1 MDVSVK
7 PTEMQNY
14 TVQTKYL
21 FLCSNIAP
29 FIPLSGWTGRV
40 LQVVG
45 VLPAA
50 PDVLHHQ
57 GRVKDNVCVGGKLQQ
72 GDSEMSHTN
81 GTNSLNFLL
90 FLKASVIFSLRIALG
105 SYLCE

>member
-57 GRVKDNVCVGGKLQQ
+57 GRVKDNVCVL
-72 GDSEMSHTN
+72 EE
-81 GTNSLNFLL
+81 NFSKET
-90 FLKASVIFSLRIALG
+90 LKWVIPMALTL
-105 SYLCE
+105 SISCYS